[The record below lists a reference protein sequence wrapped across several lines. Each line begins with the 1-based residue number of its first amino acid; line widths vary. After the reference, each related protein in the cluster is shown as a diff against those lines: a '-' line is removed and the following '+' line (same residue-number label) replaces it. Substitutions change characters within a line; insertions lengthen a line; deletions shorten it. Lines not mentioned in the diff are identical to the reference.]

1 IGFCADEFLRGMVN
15 SYRWKSKKWQGKA
28 LV

>member
-1 IGFCADEFLRGMVN
+1 EFLRGMVN

>member
-1 IGFCADEFLRGMVN
+1 RGMVN

>member
-1 IGFCADEFLRGMVN
+1 FLRGMVN

>member
-1 IGFCADEFLRGMVN
+1 VSDEFLRGMVN